1 VSALQVPAVQVPALL
16 PRQVP
21 VPVRVRQGVS
31 VRQRGPVRVPRSG
44 QAAVQLRTGPA
55 RVGPERLEPERLEP
69 TQFEPVLHLAS
80 AQAAGV
86 TMSAVRA

>member
-1 VSALQVPAVQVPALL
+1 
-16 PRQVP
+16 
-21 VPVRVRQGVS
+21 
-31 VRQRGPVRVPRSG
+31 VRVPRSG

-69 TQFEPVLHLAS
+69 AQFEPILQLAS